1 MILLV
6 CSLLLGGCKDIVT
19 PMQNLF
25 VCTDEME
32 QMHSCSKTGNPDAVY
47 NTYQTYTIGDQTYS
61 VQIDSKGKI
70 VDAIELNK

>member
-32 QMHSCSKTGNPDAVY
+32 KNYSCSKTGNPDAVY
-47 NTYQTYTIGDQTYS
+47 NTYEVQTIGDRTYS
-61 VQIDSKGKI
+61 IQIDPKGKVGSI
-70 VDAIELNK
+70 IEIR

>member
-32 QMHSCSKTGNPDAVY
+32 KNYSCSKTGNPDAVY
-47 NTYQTYTIGDQTYS
+47 NTHEVQTIGDRTYS
-61 VQIDSKGKI
+61 IQIDPKGKVGSI
-70 VDAIELNK
+70 IEIR